1 MGVSVTETQP
11 LEGEDVFIGPL
22 RVPRELRDAI
32 NALAEQN
39 ERTQAAEIRVA
50 LRKHVA
56 DADSPTR

>member
-1 MGVSVTETQP
+1 MTEQTATQ
-11 LEGEDVFIGPL
+11 GEDVFLTL

-50 LRKHVA
+50 LKNHLTA
-56 DADSPTR
+56 SSPTR

>member
-1 MGVSVTETQP
+1 M
-11 LEGEDVFIGPL
+11 FIGPL

-50 LRKHVA
+50 LKQHVA
-56 DADSPTR
+56 SSPTR